1 MGSWLVAHTPAS
13 AGLVRRRLTSELAI
27 CGVAADVIDSAGL
40 IVTEL
45 VANAVRHGTPLDG
58 GGVLASWWLRAGVL
72 RVEVSAGGD
81 GSPSDFAA
89 RAALPVSAPSEEA
102 ESGRGLTI
110 VDALASAWGI
120 GAFGRTTVW
129 AELAQCPLATE
140 PLTVGTP
147 A

>member
-1 MGSWLVAHTPAS
+1 MGSWLVAHTAAS
-13 AGLVRRRLTSELAI
+13 AGLVRRRLTAELAI
-27 CGVAADVIDSAGL
+27 WGLATDVIDSAGL
-40 IVTEL
+40 IITEL

-89 RAALPVSAPSEEA
+89 RAALPLSAPSEDA

-110 VDALASAWGI
+110 VDVLASAWGV
-120 GAFGRTTVW
+120 GTFGRTTVW
-129 AELAQCPLATE
+129 AELAQCPLAADR
-140 PLTVGTP
+140 LT